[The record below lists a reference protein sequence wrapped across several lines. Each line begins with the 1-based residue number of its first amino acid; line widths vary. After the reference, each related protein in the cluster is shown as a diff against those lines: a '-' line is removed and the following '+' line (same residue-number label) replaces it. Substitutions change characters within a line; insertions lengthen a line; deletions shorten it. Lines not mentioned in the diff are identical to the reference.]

1 MTAETPS
8 IEGWPSA
15 GTARQTLAYVTFGVV
30 YYVLA
35 AYALSLPIHTRFP
48 LVIWPAHGLALGV
61 LLVAPARRWPAYLG
75 ITALATLAVGLDLHA
90 PWQNEHRGEH
100 GGERGAA
107 AAVAAGLMRLAG
119 PRVQVETVKGVAAFL
134 VGMAPLVGA
143 MAILD
148 AGFSYLH
155 TSAPFRE
162 QWSVT
167 FVSTMLGM
175 LITAPL
181 ILAWSRQG
189 LVEAL
194 EMTRAKLPELI
205 VLYAGL
211 IITTNYVFGSR
222 PSTPGFIPP
231 LIYLCAPFLIW
242 AALRFGMRTT
252 TLGLAMFGLITF
264 WQTAHG
270 FGPFAIDGIA
280 DIRAMLHLQG
290 YLATVIVTTLFAA
303 ALHVERQEAVR
314 ETEAWRNRHEA
325 VIRASGNLLYELDPT
340 SGSVLWDGDTRS
352 VLGMKPGSIS
362 TIRQWMERVHPEDR
376 IRLKGLRSMLMSG
389 SLSHIALEYRF
400 RKEDGEY
407 TMLGVNAYRIGDA
420 TGDNPGERRVIGFVK
435 DVSEKVRAEE
445 ERVRL
450 EAQLK
455 QAEKM
460 QAVGQLAGGI
470 AHDFNNILGAI
481 LGYGEL
487 AQRRAQ
493 SDSDMKRYLDTIM
506 GAGNRAKALVTQI
519 LSYSRAEGT
528 EKMPVIVAPIAQEV
542 CDLVR
547 GSTPLAIDV
556 NFQAEEGD
564 AMVLGDPTRLHQ
576 LLMNLST
583 NAIQAMG
590 EEGGT
595 LELSVTTE
603 VLAQPLKVRSGEVPP
618 GEYVRIRVRDSGHG
632 IAPEVIDRIFEPFFT
647 TKPAG
652 RGTGLGLALVHS
664 VVTEHKGFI
673 EVDSELGKGTTFTVW
688 IARIHAMEGT
698 SDEPTEMPLG
708 AGQVILAVDDEVD
721 VLHALEEML
730 AQLGYEPVGFSD
742 SREALA
748 AARANPRAFD
758 AVVSDEVMPQLI
770 GTQLALELHKLT
782 PGLPIVIAS
791 GYGGAG
797 FEARA
802 LSAGVNRVLR
812 KPYRMSE
819 IAEALA
825 VFFAK
830 AFAWTPPTQRNLPG
844 AVNPAVTPR

>member
-1 MTAETPS
+1 MSAQTPS
-8 IEGWPSA
+8 VGGS
-15 GTARQTLAYVTFGVV
+15 GSDVSARQTLAYVTFGVV

-35 AYALSLPIHTRFP
+35 AYALSLPVHTRFP

-61 LLVAPARRWPAYLG
+61 LLVAPVRRWPVYLLLV
-75 ITALATLAVGLDLHA
+75 ALVTLAVGLDMYRDM
-90 PWQNEHRGEH
+90 QMD
-100 GGERGAA
+100 ERRILASMSVNVA
-107 AAVAAGLMRLAG
+107 QPLLVAAGLLRLAG

-143 MAILD
+143 MSTLD
-148 AGFSYLH
+148 AGFTYLH

-181 ILAWSRQG
+181 ILAWSRKG

-222 PSTPGFIPP
+222 PSAPGFIPP

-252 TLGLAMFGLITF
+252 TLGLAIFGLITF

-270 FGPFAIDGIA
+270 FGPFSVDGVA
-280 DIRAMLHLQG
+280 DVRAMLHLQG
-290 YLATVIVTTLFAA
+290 YLATIVVTTLFSA
-303 ALHVERQEAVR
+303 ALLVEREEAVH

-325 VIRASGNLLYELDPT
+325 VIRASGNLLYELDPNN
-340 SGSVLWDGDTRS
+340 GSVLWDGDTRS
-352 VLGMKPGSIS
+352 VLGVKPESIS
-362 TIRQWMERVHPEDR
+362 TARQWMERVHPEDR
-376 IRLKGLRSMLMSG
+376 IRLKGLRTMLMSG
-389 SLSHIALEYRF
+389 SLSHIAIEYRF
-400 RKEDGEY
+400 RKDDGEY

-420 TGDNPGERRVIGFVK
+420 TGDNPAERRVIGFVK
-435 DVSEKVRAEE
+435 DVSEKVRAEA
-445 ERVRL
+445 ERERL

-460 QAVGQLAGGI
+460 QAVGHLAGGI

-487 AQRRAQ
+487 AQRRAE
-493 SDSDMKRYLDTIM
+493 SDTDMKRYLDTIM
-506 GAGNRAKALVTQI
+506 GAGNRAKSLVTQI

-547 GSTPLAIDV
+547 GSTPLGIDV
-556 NFQAEEGD
+556 VFRNAGDD
-564 AMVLGDPTRLHQ
+564 AMVMGDPTRLHQ

-583 NAIQAMG
+583 NAVQAMDQ
-590 EEGGT
+590 GGA
-595 LELSVTTE
+595 LEVSLDPEIVD
-603 VLAQPLKVRSGEVPP
+603 APRKVRSGEIPA
-618 GEYVRIRVRDSGHG
+618 GEYLRIRVRDSGHG

-664 VVTEHKGFI
+664 VVSEHKGFI
-673 EVDSELGKGTTFTVW
+673 EVTSELGKGTAFTVW
-688 IARIHAMEGT
+688 IPRIHAAEGVVEE
-698 SDEPTEMPLG
+698 SPELPMG

-742 SREALA
+742 SREALEA
-748 AARANPRAFD
+748 MRANPRGFD
-758 AVVSDEVMPQLI
+758 AVVSDEVMPQII
-770 GTQLALELHKLT
+770 GTQLALELRKLN
-782 PGLPIVIAS
+782 PSLPIVIAS

-802 LSAGVNRVLR
+802 LSAGVNRVLK
-812 KPYRMSE
+812 KPYRMSD

-830 AFAWTPPTQRNLPG
+830 AA
-844 AVNPAVTPR
+844 PAARGP

>member
-1 MTAETPS
+1 MSAQTTS
-8 IEGWPSA
+8 IAAAGSA
-15 GTARQTLAYVTFGVV
+15 NPGRQALAYVTFAVV

-35 AYALSLPIHTRFP
+35 AYALSLPVHTRFP

-61 LLVAPARRWPAYLG
+61 LLVAPARRWAWYLLLAG
-75 ITALATLAVGLDLHA
+75 LATAAVGFDMVHDKQMEIARVLASIVVNMAQPLL
-90 PWQNEHRGEH
+90 
-100 GGERGAA
+100 
-107 AAVAAGLMRLAG
+107 VAAGLLRLAG
-119 PRVQVETVKGVAAFL
+119 PRVQVDTVKGVASFL
-134 VGMAPLVGA
+134 VGMAPLVGG

-148 AGFSYLH
+148 ATFTYLH

-181 ILAWSRQG
+181 ILAWSRKG

-205 VLYAGL
+205 VLFTGL
-211 IITTNYVFGSR
+211 IVTTHYVFGYNTR
-222 PSTPGFIPP
+222 FTAPGYIPP

-252 TLGLAMFGLITF
+252 TLALAIFGLICY

-270 FGPFAIDGIA
+270 FGPFSVDGLA
-280 DIRAMLHLQG
+280 DVRAMLHLQG
-290 YLATVIVTTLFAA
+290 YLATIVVTTLFSA
-303 ALHVERQEAVR
+303 ALLVEREEAVH

-325 VIRASGNLLYELDPT
+325 VIRASGNLLYELDPAT
-340 SGSVLWDGDTRS
+340 GAVLWDGDTRS
-352 VLGMKPGSIS
+352 VLGVKPDSIS
-362 TIRQWMERVHPEDR
+362 TVRQWVERVHPEDR
-376 IRLKGLRSMLMSG
+376 IRLKGLRAMLVSG
-389 SLSHIALEYRF
+389 NLSHIALEYRF
-400 RKEDGEY
+400 RKEDGDY
-407 TMLGVNAYRIGDA
+407 TTLGVNAYRIGDP

-435 DVSEKVRAEE
+435 DVSEKLRAEE
-445 ERVRL
+445 ERLKL

-460 QAVGQLAGGI
+460 QAVGHLAGGI

-487 AQRRAQ
+487 AQRRAEK
-493 SDSDMKRYLDTIM
+493 DADMKRYLDTIM
-506 GAGNRAKALVTQI
+506 GAGNRAKSLVTQI

-528 EKMPVIVAPIAQEV
+528 QKMPVLVAPIAQEV

-556 NFQAEEGD
+556 AFTNSAGDD

-576 LLMNLST
+576 LLMNLCT
-583 NAIQAMG
+583 NAIHAMG
-590 EEGGT
+590 QGGT
-595 LELSVTTE
+595 LELSIDAE
-603 VLAQPLKVRSGEVPP
+603 VLEAPRKVRTGDIKA
-618 GEYVRIRVRDSGHG
+618 GEYIRIRVRDAGHG

-664 VVTEHKGFI
+664 VVSEHKGFI
-673 EVDSELGKGTTFTVW
+673 EVESELGKGTTFTVW
-688 IARIHAMEGT
+688 IPAIHEVEGMG
-698 SDEPTEMPLG
+698 EEAPEMPMG
-708 AGQVILAVDDEVD
+708 GGQVILAVDDEVD
-721 VLHALEEML
+721 VLHVLEEML

-742 SREALA
+742 SREALEA
-748 AARANPRAFD
+748 VRANPRGFD
-758 AVVSDEVMPQLI
+758 AIVSDEVMPELI
-770 GTQLALELHKLT
+770 GTQLALEVHKVN
-782 PGLPIVIAS
+782 PGMPIVIAS

-812 KPYRMSE
+812 KPYRMGE

-825 VFFAK
+825 GFFATK
-830 AFAWTPPTQRNLPG
+830 ATE
-844 AVNPAVTPR
+844 V